1 MRINWTKELSN
12 EVVKSVYIQL
22 VEGKTTRRSIESTLK
37 NTPHAGPFRSL
48 VVNGGIDR
56 ARTIARK
63 ALHRRGLIEV

>member
-22 VEGKTTRRSIESTLK
+22 AEGKATRRFVESVLK

-48 VVNGGIDR
+48 VVDGGIDR
-56 ARTIARK
+56 ARTVTRK
-63 ALHRRGLIEV
+63 ALLRRGLIKA